1 MGMKSIEERAK
12 EFAQN
17 FEIIPK
23 GDDCEDC
30 DTCTKCNDYRRYVD
44 IVTEQ
49 KTIDIEKACKWL
61 EQELQKIAVD
71 EVKEN
76 FLENNFNIILKSQV
90 LDWLINFRKAIEE

>member
-23 GDDCEDC
+23 GMDCEGC
-30 DTCTKCNDYRRYVD
+30 DTCTKCKDYRRYID

-49 KTIDIEKACKWL
+49 KTIDIEKTCEWL
-61 EQELQKIAVD
+61 KINWRKYVYRD
-71 EVKEN
+71 RDDG
-76 FLENNFNIILKSQV
+76 ILFGHWES
-90 LDWLINFRKAIEE
+90 DFRKAMEE